1 MTTAP
6 LIPNPSPARGEG
18 GRHHGRLRFANRPYL
33 LILLQLAWLGWL
45 LTFPV
50 ALDSDDALNFAHG
63 VTRFSVLEFSPHF
76 PGYPAFIWL
85 ARLINLAV
93 DDPARAVQWASLL
106 GSSLLAPLAA
116 LLAVKLWQ
124 RPSLLAP
131 VWLLVLALPLTPTL
145 ALSGLSDGP
154 ALAAWLGSLLALQQR
169 RFALAGLLL
178 GLMLALRPSY
188 FVLALQPLWLGLA
201 QQGNRVRFVLPIALV
216 GLTSLLFVWQADGW
230 AYFSEGQRF
239 TDGHFTLWGNTA
251 AAHGDRLLSWANT
264 FNSQLTPLW
273 PLLMGA
279 LLIQPLW
286 QRSKDHNATPSVL
299 WTIYW
304 LALLLWTL
312 FGQNPDNPRHLAP
325 ITLLGI
331 VLLAGWLPRRGE
343 GLVTVAGLL
352 LLGATFTLPHPPAMV
367 QAARLAEK
375 SCPALVTQ
383 WGVRLLRET
392 TALPVTDGW
401 YKGDAA
407 LALSQGAC
415 RLSRRPIAASEMSTV
430 VRQHWF
436 APRFAAEPSL
446 WLAIPSLQTI
456 QEKVTKNIERA
467 QKSAKATKK
476 EGNNSGTL
484 TAHP

>member
-1 MTTAP
+1 M
-6 LIPNPSPARGEG
+6 RGKATY
-18 GRHHGRLRFANRPYL
+18 RRWASTSSITMWL
-33 LILLQLAWLGWL
+33 LALLQLAWLGWL

-85 ARLINLAV
+85 TRLINLAV

-145 ALSGLSDGP
+145 ALSGLSDGS
-154 ALAAWLGSLLALQQR
+154 ALAAWLGTLLALQQR
-169 RFALAGLLL
+169 RIALAGLLL

-188 FVLALQPLWLGLA
+188 FVLALLPLWLGMA
-201 QQGNRVRFVLPIALV
+201 QKETRIRFVLPIALV

-230 AYFSEGQRF
+230 AYFSEGRRF

-251 AAHGDRLLSWANT
+251 AAHGDRLLSWART
-264 FNSQLTPLW
+264 FNDQLTPLW
-273 PLLMGA
+273 PPLMGA
-279 LLIQPLW
+279 LLVLPLW
-286 QRSKDHNATPSVL
+286 QRAKKHTATLPPL

-325 ITLLGI
+325 ITLLGV

-343 GLVTVAGLL
+343 WVVAVAGLL
-352 LLGATFTLPHPPAMV
+352 LLGVTFTLPRPPAMV

-383 WGVRLLRET
+383 WGVRLLRENT
-392 TALPVTDGW
+392 SLGVTDGW
-401 YKGDAA
+401 YKGDST
-407 LALSQGAC
+407 LALSRGAC
-415 RLSRRPIAASEMSTV
+415 RLSRRRIAASEMPTA

-436 APRFAAEPSL
+436 APRFAAEPGL
-446 WLAIPSLQTI
+446 WLAIPSPQTPHR
-456 QEKVTKNIERA
+456 ESDKKHRKSTKISQSN
-467 QKSAKATKK
+467 
-476 EGNNSGTL
+476 
-484 TAHP
+484 

>member
-1 MTTAP
+1 MARRW
-6 LIPNPSPARGEG
+6 PSPCSTTIW
-18 GRHHGRLRFANRPYL
+18 L

-63 VTRFSVLEFSPHF
+63 VVRFSVLEFSPHF

-106 GSSLLAPLAA
+106 GSSLLAPLASF
-116 LLAVKLWQ
+116 LSVRLWQ
-124 RPSLLAP
+124 RPSLLVP

-154 ALAAWLGSLLALQQR
+154 ALAAWLGTLLTLQQR
-169 RFALAGLLL
+169 KIALAGLLL

-188 FVLALQPLWLGLA
+188 FVLALLPLWLGLA

-216 GLTSLLFVWQADGW
+216 GLACLLFVWQADGW
-230 AYFSEGQRF
+230 AYFAEGRRF

-264 FNSQLTPLW
+264 FNDQLTPLW

-279 LLIQPLW
+279 LLILPLW
-286 QRSKDHNATPSVL
+286 QRSKDHNPAPSVL
-299 WTIYW
+299 WPLYW
-304 LALLLWTL
+304 LVLLLWTL

-331 VLLAGWLPRRGE
+331 VLLAGWLPRRGV
-343 GLVTVAGLL
+343 GQVALAGLL
-352 LLGATFTLPHPPAMV
+352 LLAVTLTPARPSAMV
-367 QAARLAEK
+367 QAARVAEK
-375 SCPALVTQ
+375 NCPALVTQ

-392 TALPVTDGW
+392 TTLPVTDGW
-401 YKGDAA
+401 YRGDAA
-407 LALSQGAC
+407 LALTQGAC
-415 RLSRRPIAASEMSTV
+415 RLSRRPLGAEALPGPYDTL
-430 VRQHWF
+430 WF
-436 APRFAAEPSL
+436 ASRFHAEPGL
-446 WLAIPSLQTI
+446 WLALP
-456 QEKVTKNIERA
+456 R
-467 QKSAKATKK
+467 
-476 EGNNSGTL
+476 
-484 TAHP
+484 

>member
-6 LIPNPSPARGEG
+6 LIPTPSPARGEG
-18 GRHHGRLRFANRPYL
+18 GRRHGRLRFANRPYL
-33 LILLQLAWLGWL
+33 LALLQLAWLGWL

-63 VTRFSVLEFSPHF
+63 VVRFSVLEFSPHF

-116 LLAVKLWQ
+116 SLAVRLWQ

-154 ALAAWLGSLLALQQR
+154 ALAAWLGALLALQQR
-169 RFALAGLLL
+169 KIALAGLLL

-188 FVLALQPLWLGLA
+188 FVLTLLPLWLGMA

-216 GLTSLLFVWQADGW
+216 GLACLLFVWQADGW
-230 AYFSEGQRF
+230 AYFAEGRRF

-264 FNSQLTPLW
+264 FNDQLTPLW

-279 LLIQPLW
+279 LLVLPLW
-286 QRSKDHNATPSVL
+286 QRSKDHNPAPSVL
-299 WTIYW
+299 WPLYW
-304 LALLLWTL
+304 LVLLLWTL
-312 FGQNPDNPRHLAP
+312 VGQNPDNPRHLAP
-325 ITLLGI
+325 ITLLGL
-331 VLLAGWLPRRGE
+331 VLLAGWLPRRGV
-343 GLVTVAGLL
+343 GLVALAGLL
-352 LLGATFTLPHPPAMV
+352 LLAVTLTPPRPSAMV
-367 QAARLAEK
+367 QAARVAEK
-375 SCPALVTQ
+375 NCPALVTQ

-392 TALPVTDGW
+392 TTLPVTDGW
-401 YKGDAA
+401 YRGDAA
-407 LALSQGAC
+407 LALTHGAC
-415 RLSRRPIAASEMSTV
+415 RLSRRPLGAEALPGPYDTL
-430 VRQHWF
+430 WF
-436 APRFAAEPSL
+436 APRFHAEPGL
-446 WLAIPSLQTI
+446 WLALP
-456 QEKVTKNIERA
+456 R
-467 QKSAKATKK
+467 
-476 EGNNSGTL
+476 
-484 TAHP
+484 

>member
-1 MTTAP
+1 M
-6 LIPNPSPARGEG
+6 
-18 GRHHGRLRFANRPYL
+18 

-45 LTFPV
+45 LAFPV

-63 VTRFSVLEFSPHF
+63 VTHFSVLEFSPHF

-116 LLAVKLWQ
+116 LLAMRLWQ

-154 ALAAWLGSLLALQQR
+154 ALATWLGTLLALQQR
-169 RFALAGLLL
+169 RIALAGLLL
-178 GLMLALRPSY
+178 GLLLALRPSY
-188 FVLALQPLWLGLA
+188 FVLALLPLWLGLA
-201 QQGNRVRFVLPIALV
+201 QKETRIRFVLPIVLV
-216 GLTSLLFVWQADGW
+216 GLSCLLFVWQADGW
-230 AYFSEGQRF
+230 AYFSEGRRF

-251 AAHGDRLLSWANT
+251 AAHGDRLLSWART
-264 FNSQLTPLW
+264 FDDQLTPLW
-273 PLLMGA
+273 PFAVGA
-279 LLIQPLW
+279 LLVLPLW
-286 QRSKDHNATPSVL
+286 QRSKNHPAALPPL
-299 WTIYW
+299 WTLYW
-304 LALLLWTL
+304 FALLLWTL

-343 GLVTVAGLL
+343 WLVAVAGLL
-352 LLGATFTLPHPPAMV
+352 LLGVTFILPRPPAMV

-415 RLSRRPIAASEMSTV
+415 RLSRRPIAANEMPTAV
-430 VRQHWF
+430 LQHWF
-436 APRFAAEPSL
+436 APRFAAEPGL
-446 WLAIPSLQTI
+446 WLAIPD
-456 QEKVTKNIERA
+456 
-467 QKSAKATKK
+467 
-476 EGNNSGTL
+476 
-484 TAHP
+484 P

>member
-1 MTTAP
+1 MLA
-6 LIPNPSPARGEG
+6 
-18 GRHHGRLRFANRPYL
+18 
-33 LILLQLAWLGWL
+33 LLQLAWLGWL

-63 VTRFSVLEFSPHF
+63 VVRFSVLEFSPHF

-93 DDPARAVQWASLL
+93 DEPARAVQWASLL

-116 LLAVKLWQ
+116 SLAARLWQ
-124 RPSLLAP
+124 RPSLLVP

-154 ALAAWLGSLLALQQR
+154 ALAAWLGALLALQQR
-169 RFALAGLLL
+169 KIALAGLLL

-188 FVLALQPLWLGLA
+188 FVLALLPLWLGMA
-201 QQGNRVRFVLPIALV
+201 QQGTRVRFVLPIALV
-216 GLTSLLFVWQADGW
+216 GLACLLFVWQADGW
-230 AYFSEGQRF
+230 AYFSEGRRF

-251 AAHGDRLLSWANT
+251 AAHGDRLLSWART
-264 FNSQLTPLW
+264 FNDQLTPLW

-279 LLIQPLW
+279 LLILPLW

-299 WTIYW
+299 WTLYW

-325 ITLLGI
+325 ITLLGL

-343 GLVTVAGLL
+343 LPAMLGALL
-352 LLGATFTLPHPPAMV
+352 LLLSTLTPPVAPAMTR
-367 QAARLAEK
+367 AARLAEQT
-375 SCPALVTQ
+375 CPALVTQ

-392 TALPVTDGW
+392 TTLPVTDGW
-401 YKGDAA
+401 YRGDAA
-407 LALSQGAC
+407 LALTQGAC
-415 RLSRRPIAASEMSTV
+415 RLSRRPLGAEALPGPYDTL
-430 VRQHWF
+430 WF
-436 APRFAAEPSL
+436 SPRFHAEPGL
-446 WLAIPSLQTI
+446 WLALP
-456 QEKVTKNIERA
+456 R
-467 QKSAKATKK
+467 
-476 EGNNSGTL
+476 
-484 TAHP
+484 

>member
-1 MTTAP
+1 MLA
-6 LIPNPSPARGEG
+6 
-18 GRHHGRLRFANRPYL
+18 
-33 LILLQLAWLGWL
+33 LLQLAWLGWL

-116 LLAVKLWQ
+116 FLAVRLWQ

-154 ALAAWLGSLLALQQR
+154 ALAAWLGTLLALQQR
-169 RFALAGLLL
+169 KIALAGLLL

-188 FVLALQPLWLGLA
+188 FVLALLPLWLGMA
-201 QQGNRVRFVLPIALV
+201 QQGTRVRFVLPIALV
-216 GLTSLLFVWQADGW
+216 GLACLLFVWQADGW
-230 AYFSEGQRF
+230 AYFAEGRRF

-264 FNSQLTPLW
+264 FNDQLTPLW

-279 LLIQPLW
+279 LLVLPLW
-286 QRSKDHNATPSVL
+286 QRSKDHNPAPSVL
-299 WTIYW
+299 WPLYW

-325 ITLLGI
+325 IALLGL
-331 VLLAGWLPRRGE
+331 VLLAGWLPRRGV
-343 GLVTVAGLL
+343 GLVALAGLL
-352 LLGATFTLPHPPAMV
+352 LLAVTLTPARPSAMV
-367 QAARLAEK
+367 QAARVAEK
-375 SCPALVTQ
+375 NCPALVTQ

-392 TALPVTDGW
+392 TTLPVTDGW
-401 YKGDAA
+401 YRGDAA
-407 LALSQGAC
+407 LALTQGAC
-415 RLSRRPIAASEMSTV
+415 RLSRRPLGAEALPGPYDTL
-430 VRQHWF
+430 WF
-436 APRFAAEPSL
+436 APRFHAEPGL
-446 WLAIPSLQTI
+446 WLALP
-456 QEKVTKNIERA
+456 R
-467 QKSAKATKK
+467 
-476 EGNNSGTL
+476 
-484 TAHP
+484 

>member
-1 MTTAP
+1 MLA
-6 LIPNPSPARGEG
+6 
-18 GRHHGRLRFANRPYL
+18 
-33 LILLQLAWLGWL
+33 LLQLAWLGWL

-63 VTRFSVLEFSPHF
+63 VVRFSVLEFSPHF

-116 LLAVKLWQ
+116 SLAVRLWQ

-154 ALAAWLGSLLALQQR
+154 ALAAWLAALLALLHR
-169 RFALAGLLL
+169 KAALAGLLL

-188 FVLALQPLWLGLA
+188 FVLALLPLWLGMA
-201 QQGNRVRFVLPIALV
+201 QKGTRVRFVLPIALV
-216 GLTSLLFVWQADGW
+216 GLACLLFVWQADGW
-230 AYFSEGQRF
+230 AYFAEGRRF

-264 FNSQLTPLW
+264 FNDQLTPLW

-279 LLIQPLW
+279 LLILPLW

-299 WTIYW
+299 WTLYW
-304 LALLLWTL
+304 LVLLLWTL
-312 FGQNPDNPRHLAP
+312 VGQNPDNPRHLAP
-325 ITLLGI
+325 ITLLGL

-343 GLVTVAGLL
+343 LPAMLGALL
-352 LLGATFTLPHPPAMV
+352 LLLSTLTPPVAPAMTR
-367 QAARLAEK
+367 AARLAEQT
-375 SCPALVTQ
+375 CPGLVTQ

-392 TALPVTDGW
+392 TTLPVTDGW
-401 YKGDAA
+401 YRGDAA
-407 LALSQGAC
+407 LALTQGAC
-415 RLSRRPIAASEMSTV
+415 RLSRRPLGAEALPGPYDTL
-430 VRQHWF
+430 WF
-436 APRFAAEPSL
+436 SPRFHAEPGL
-446 WLAIPSLQTI
+446 WLALP
-456 QEKVTKNIERA
+456 R
-467 QKSAKATKK
+467 
-476 EGNNSGTL
+476 
-484 TAHP
+484 

>member
-18 GRHHGRLRFANRPYL
+18 GRHHGRLRFANRAYL
-33 LILLQLAWLGWL
+33 LLLLQLAWLGWL
-45 LTFPV
+45 LAFPV
-50 ALDSDDALNFAHG
+50 ALDSDDALNFAYG

-154 ALAAWLGSLLALQQR
+154 ALAAWLGTLLALQQR

-188 FVLALQPLWLGLA
+188 FMLTLLPLWLGMA
-201 QQGNRVRFVLPIALV
+201 QKGQRLNFLLPIVLV
-216 GLTSLLFVWQADGW
+216 GLISLLFVWQADGW
-230 AYFSEGQRF
+230 AYFSEGRRF

-251 AAHGDRLLSWANT
+251 AAHGDRLLSWART
-264 FNSQLTPLW
+264 FNDQLTPLW
-273 PLLMGA
+273 PLAVGT
-279 LLIQPLW
+279 LLVLPLW
-286 QRSKDHNATPSVL
+286 QRSKKHPAALSPL
-299 WTIYW
+299 WTLYW

-325 ITLLGI
+325 VTLLGI
-331 VLLAGWLPRRGE
+331 VLLASWLPRRGE
-343 GLVTVAGLL
+343 WPVAVAGLL
-352 LLGATFTLPHPPAMV
+352 LLAATFTLPRPPAMV
-367 QAARLAEK
+367 QAAKLAETA
-375 SCPALVTQ
+375 CPALVTQ

-392 TALPVTDGW
+392 TVLPVTDGW

-407 LALSQGAC
+407 LAISQGAC
-415 RLSRRPIAASEMSTV
+415 RLSRRAIEPAEMQAGS
-430 VRQHWF
+430 RQIWF
-436 APRFAAEPSL
+436 APRFHAEPGL
-446 WLAIPSLQTI
+446 WLAIPDPP
-456 QEKVTKNIERA
+456 
-467 QKSAKATKK
+467 
-476 EGNNSGTL
+476 L
-484 TAHP
+484 TQN

>member
-6 LIPNPSPARGEG
+6 LIPTPSPARGEG
-18 GRHHGRLRFANRPYL
+18 GRRHGRLRFANRPYL
-33 LILLQLAWLGWL
+33 LALLQLAWLGWL

-50 ALDSDDALNFAHG
+50 ALDSDDALNIAHG
-63 VTRFSVLEFSPHF
+63 VVRFSVLEFSPHF

-116 LLAVKLWQ
+116 SLAVRLWQ

-154 ALAAWLGSLLALQQR
+154 ALAAWLGALLALQQR
-169 RFALAGLLL
+169 KIALAGLLL

-188 FVLALQPLWLGLA
+188 FVLALLPLWLGMA
-201 QQGNRVRFVLPIALV
+201 QQGTRVRFVLPIALV
-216 GLTSLLFVWQADGW
+216 GLACLLFVWQADGW
-230 AYFSEGQRF
+230 AYFSEGRRF

-264 FNSQLTPLW
+264 FNDQLTPLW

-279 LLIQPLW
+279 LLVLPLW

-299 WTIYW
+299 WTLYW

-312 FGQNPDNPRHLAP
+312 VGQNPDNPRHLAP
-325 ITLLGI
+325 ITLLGL
-331 VLLAGWLPRRGE
+331 VLLAGWLPRRGV
-343 GLVTVAGLL
+343 GLVALAGLL
-352 LLGATFTLPHPPAMV
+352 LLAVTFTPPRPSAMV
-367 QAARLAEK
+367 QAARVAEK
-375 SCPALVTQ
+375 NCPALVTQ

-392 TALPVTDGW
+392 TTLPVTDGW
-401 YKGDAA
+401 YRGDAA
-407 LALSQGAC
+407 LALTQGAC
-415 RLSRRPIAASEMSTV
+415 RLSRRPLGAEALPGPYDTL
-430 VRQHWF
+430 WF
-436 APRFAAEPSL
+436 APRFHAEPGL
-446 WLAIPSLQTI
+446 WLALP
-456 QEKVTKNIERA
+456 R
-467 QKSAKATKK
+467 
-476 EGNNSGTL
+476 
-484 TAHP
+484 

>member
-1 MTTAP
+1 MGMRGKARSRRWA
-6 LIPNPSPARGEG
+6 SPCSITIW
-18 GRHHGRLRFANRPYL
+18 L
-33 LILLQLAWLGWL
+33 LALLQLAWLGWL

-85 ARLINLAV
+85 ARLINLVV

-106 GSSLLAPLAA
+106 GSCLLAPLTA

-131 VWLLVLALPLTPTL
+131 VWLLVLALPLTTTL

-154 ALAAWLGSLLALQQR
+154 ALAAWLGALLALQHR
-169 RFALAGLLL
+169 KIALAGLLL
-178 GLMLALRPSY
+178 ALLLALRPSY
-188 FVLALQPLWLGLA
+188 FVLALLPLWLGIA
-201 QQGNRVRFVLPIALV
+201 QQGTRVRFVLPIALV

-230 AYFSEGQRF
+230 AYFSEGRRF

-251 AAHGDRLLSWANT
+251 AAHGDRLLSWAST
-264 FNSQLTPLW
+264 FNDQLTPLW

-279 LLIQPLW
+279 LLMLPLW
-286 QRSKDHNATPSVL
+286 QRSKGHPAALSTL
-299 WTIYW
+299 WSIYW

-343 GLVTVAGLL
+343 KLATVAGLL
-352 LLGATFTLPHPPAMV
+352 LLTATFTLPRPPAMV
-367 QAARLAEK
+367 QAAMLAEK
-375 SCPALVTQ
+375 ACPALVTQ

-401 YKGDAA
+401 YQGDAS
-407 LALSQGAC
+407 LALKQGAC
-415 RLSRRPIAASEMSTV
+415 RLSRRPIAASEMPTA
-430 VRQHWF
+430 VRQCWF
-436 APRFAAEPSL
+436 APRFAAEPGL
-446 WLAIPSLQTI
+446 WLAIPSQQATAPMTNN
-456 QEKVTKNIERA
+456 TKRA
-467 QKSAKATKK
+467 Q
-476 EGNNSGTL
+476 NS
-484 TAHP
+484 PK

>member
-1 MTTAP
+1 MW
-6 LIPNPSPARGEG
+6 
-18 GRHHGRLRFANRPYL
+18 L
-33 LILLQLAWLGWL
+33 LTLLQLAWLGWL

-63 VTRFSVLEFSPHF
+63 VVRFSVLEFSPHF

-93 DDPARAVQWASLL
+93 DEPARAVQWASLL

-116 LLAVKLWQ
+116 FLAARLWQ

-154 ALAAWLGSLLALQQR
+154 ALAAWLGALLALQQR
-169 RFALAGLLL
+169 KIALAGLLL

-188 FVLALQPLWLGLA
+188 FVLALLPLWLGMA
-201 QQGNRVRFVLPIALV
+201 QQGTRVRFLLPIALV
-216 GLTSLLFVWQADGW
+216 GLACLLFVWQADGW
-230 AYFSEGQRF
+230 AYFGEGRRF

-251 AAHGDRLLSWANT
+251 AAHGDRLLSWART
-264 FNSQLTPLW
+264 FHEQLTPLW

-279 LLIQPLW
+279 LLVLPLW
-286 QRSKDHNATPSVL
+286 QRSKDHNPAPSVL
-299 WTIYW
+299 WTLYW

-343 GLVTVAGLL
+343 LTAMPGALL
-352 LLGATFTLPHPPAMV
+352 LLLCTLTPPVAPAMTR
-367 QAARLAEK
+367 AARLAEQT
-375 SCPALVTQ
+375 CPALVTQ

-392 TALPVTDGW
+392 TTLPVTDGW
-401 YKGDAA
+401 YRGDAA
-407 LALSQGAC
+407 LALTQGAC
-415 RLSRRPIAASEMSTV
+415 RLSRRPLGAEALPGPYDTL
-430 VRQHWF
+430 WF
-436 APRFAAEPSL
+436 SPRFHAEPGL
-446 WLAIPSLQTI
+446 WLALP
-456 QEKVTKNIERA
+456 R
-467 QKSAKATKK
+467 
-476 EGNNSGTL
+476 
-484 TAHP
+484 

>member
-1 MTTAP
+1 MMTAP
-6 LIPNPSPARGEG
+6 LIPNPSPTRGEG
-18 GRHHGRLRFANRPYL
+18 GHHHGRLRFANRPYL
-33 LILLQLAWLGWL
+33 LLLLLLPLQLAWLGWL
-45 LTFPV
+45 LAFPV

-85 ARLINLAV
+85 ARLINLLV

-116 LLAVKLWQ
+116 LLTVKLWQ

-131 VWLLVLALPLTPTL
+131 VWLLLLALPLTPKL

-154 ALAAWLGSLLALQQR
+154 ALAAWLGTLLALQQR
-169 RFALAGLLL
+169 RIALAGLLL

-188 FVLALQPLWLGLA
+188 FVLALLPLWLGLA
-201 QQGNRVRFVLPIALV
+201 QQGTRVRFVLPIVLV
-216 GLTSLLFVWQADGW
+216 GLISLLFVWQADGL
-230 AYFSEGQRF
+230 AYFSEGRRF

-251 AAHGDRLLSWANT
+251 AAHGDRLLSWAST
-264 FNSQLTPLW
+264 FNDQLTPLW
-273 PLLMGA
+273 PLAVGA
-279 LLIQPLW
+279 LLVLPLW
-286 QRSKDHNATPSVL
+286 QRSKNNPAPLPPL
-299 WTIYW
+299 WTLYW
-304 LALLLWTL
+304 LVLLLWTL

-331 VLLAGWLPRRGE
+331 VLLAGWLLRRGE
-343 GLVTVAGLL
+343 WVVAVAGLL
-352 LLGATFTLPHPPAMV
+352 LLGATFTLPRPPAMV

-392 TALPVTDGW
+392 TALAVTDGW

-407 LALSQGAC
+407 LALSWGAC
-415 RLSRRPIAASEMSTV
+415 RLSRRPIAASEMPTA

-436 APRFAAEPSL
+436 APRFAAEPGL
-446 WLAIPSLQTI
+446 WLAIPD
-456 QEKVTKNIERA
+456 
-467 QKSAKATKK
+467 
-476 EGNNSGTL
+476 
-484 TAHP
+484 P

>member
-18 GRHHGRLRFANRPYL
+18 GRHHGRLHFANRPYL

-45 LTFPV
+45 LAFPV

-85 ARLINLAV
+85 TRLINLAV
-93 DDPARAVQWASLL
+93 GDPARAVQWASLL
-106 GSSLLAPLAA
+106 GSSLLAPIAA
-116 LLAVKLWQ
+116 LLAVRLWQ
-124 RPSLLAP
+124 RPSLLAL

-154 ALAAWLGSLLALQQR
+154 ALAAWLGTLLALQQR
-169 RFALAGLLL
+169 KIVLAGLLL

-188 FVLALQPLWLGLA
+188 FVLALLPLWLGIG
-201 QQGNRVRFVLPIALV
+201 QKGTRVRFVLPIALV

-230 AYFSEGQRF
+230 AYFAEGRRF

-264 FNSQLTPLW
+264 FNDQLTPLW
-273 PLLMGA
+273 PLLMVA
-279 LLIQPLW
+279 LLMLPLW
-286 QRSKDHNATPSVL
+286 QRSKDHKAALSPL
-299 WTIYW
+299 WTLYW

-343 GLVTVAGLL
+343 WPVAVAGLL
-352 LLGATFTLPHPPAMV
+352 LLGATFTLPRPPAMV
-367 QAARLAEK
+367 QAARVAETT
-375 SCPALVTQ
+375 CPVLVTQ

-415 RLSRRPIAASEMSTV
+415 RLSRRAIDPAEMQAGS
-430 VRQHWF
+430 RQIWF
-436 APRFAAEPSL
+436 APRFQAEPGL
-446 WLAIPSLQTI
+446 WLAIPDPP
-456 QEKVTKNIERA
+456 
-467 QKSAKATKK
+467 
-476 EGNNSGTL
+476 L
-484 TAHP
+484 TQN

>member
-1 MTTAP
+1 MLA
-6 LIPNPSPARGEG
+6 
-18 GRHHGRLRFANRPYL
+18 
-33 LILLQLAWLGWL
+33 LLQLAWLGWL
-45 LTFPV
+45 LAFPV

-93 DDPARAVQWASLL
+93 DEPARAVQWASLL

-116 LLAVKLWQ
+116 LLAVRLWQ
-124 RPSLLAP
+124 RPNLLAP

-145 ALSGLSDGP
+145 ALSGLSDGA
-154 ALAAWLGSLLALQQR
+154 ALAAWLGTLLALQQR
-169 RFALAGLLL
+169 RIALAGLLL

-188 FVLALQPLWLGLA
+188 FVLALLPLWLGLA
-201 QQGNRVRFVLPIALV
+201 QQGTRVRFVLPILLV
-216 GLTSLLFVWQADGW
+216 GLISLLFVWQADGW
-230 AYFSEGQRF
+230 AYFSEGRRF

-251 AAHGDRLLSWANT
+251 ADHGDRLLSWAST
-264 FNSQLTPLW
+264 FNDQLTPLW

-279 LLIQPLW
+279 LLVLQLW
-286 QRSKDHNATPSVL
+286 QRSKGQAATLPPL
-299 WTIYW
+299 WTLYW

-325 ITLLGI
+325 VTLLGI
-331 VLLAGWLPRRGE
+331 VLLVGWLPRSGE
-343 GLVTVAGLL
+343 WVVAVAGLL
-352 LLGATFTLPHPPAMV
+352 LLGTTFTLPRPPAMV
-367 QAARLAEK
+367 QAARLAETA
-375 SCPALVTQ
+375 CPALVTQ

-392 TALPVTDGW
+392 TALAVTDGW

-415 RLSRRPIAASEMSTV
+415 RLSRRPIAANEMPSA

-436 APRFAAEPSL
+436 APRFAAEPGL
-446 WLAIPSLQTI
+446 WLAIPSLQTTHG
-456 QEKVTKNIERA
+456 ESDKKHRKSTKIR
-467 QKSAKATKK
+467 Q
-476 EGNNSGTL
+476 GN
-484 TAHP
+484 